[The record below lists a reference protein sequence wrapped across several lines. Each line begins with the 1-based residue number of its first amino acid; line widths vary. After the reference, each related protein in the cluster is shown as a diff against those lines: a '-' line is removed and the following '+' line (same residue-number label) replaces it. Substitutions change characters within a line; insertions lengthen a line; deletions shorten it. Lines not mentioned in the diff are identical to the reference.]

1 MTQQCNET
9 ETRKIIFTGRQK
21 SQRNANFKKNNFMS
35 HVKCPRG
42 KKQVS
47 SCPCLSPQCVLHCPA
62 LYWLP
67 NLLVSQRDWDHST
80 QEVPVGSLLWRPDGD
95 QGSAEALDYILHLWD
110 GLSFSRKNSDVNR
123 QIAIMGSSLVQRK
136 MVK

>member
-9 ETRKIIFTGRQK
+9 ETRKILFTGRQK
-21 SQRNANFKKNNFMS
+21 SQRNANFKKNNLMS

-42 KKQVS
+42 KKGVS
-47 SCPCLSPQCVLHCPA
+47 PCPRLSPQCLLHCPT
-62 LYWLP
+62 LYWLL

-95 QGSAEALDYILHLWD
+95 QGSAEALDCILHLWD
-110 GLSFSRKNSDVNR
+110 GLSFSQSVAAKIVMSTD
-123 QIAIMGSSLVQRK
+123 K
-136 MVK
+136 